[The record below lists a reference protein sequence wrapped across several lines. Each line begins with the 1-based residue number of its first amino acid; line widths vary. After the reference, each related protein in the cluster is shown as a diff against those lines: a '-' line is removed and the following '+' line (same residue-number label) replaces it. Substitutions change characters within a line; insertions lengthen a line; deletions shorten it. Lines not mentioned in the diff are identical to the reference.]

1 MKKKGKERKGKKEG
15 QKRKGSRTNHGL
27 ATQTRSRVSE
37 LAVIYLLFPEESNYS
52 IKYSD

>member
-1 MKKKGKERKGKKEG
+1 MKRKERKRKEKKEG

-37 LAVIYLLFPEESNYS
+37 LAVIYLFIS
-52 IKYSD
+52 